1 MGSQSLAFIPCIAGL
16 SEDVRRVCRRYN
28 IRTVSHSRARVGTTS
43 PNTVGGDQRAGPSE
57 EQHHTAHQR
66 GSTHSPHWF
75 QADQQRR
82 RRRYSGMLTTDPTM
96 TRSTHTRKLM
106 TVIQY
111 CIIYDGTLD
120 ATQRVTFLLVATRI
134 PVSN

>member
-28 IRTVSHSRARVGTTS
+28 IRTVSHSRARVGTS

-57 EQHHTAHQR
+57 EHHHTAHQR

-82 RRRYSGMLTTDPTM
+82 RCRYSGMLTSGPTM
-96 TRSTHTRKLM
+96 MSSTHTRKLM

-120 ATQRVTFLLVATRI
+120 TTQHVTFLLVVTSV